1 MCFDFIF
8 KPSTDSSSDSNSYF
22 EFNSESMNNFDSSEQ
37 SESRIESQSEI
48 NSESYSQ
55 SYSESQTESNSQSY
69 SETQTESNS
78 ESNFVPNF
86 SSDFDDDDEIW
97 SESSYNKNDFY
108 ESSSS
113 FDYDSESSMSYYH
126 SEYDDIISYNWY
138 EFIISMC
145 VVGGAFACIL
155 IALALFGVGYK
166 YKKRRDK
173 NKINKFYTE
182 MDKEETS
189 RNKNYKFDKE
199 DLSVDE
205 IPTIDEKKE
214 TITERKKKTSNE
226 ELNIEE
232 ELKKYNIVSVKKNGE
247 DILPNFVQNDDDN
260 VILPDMIENE
270 IKIHSESTNSY
281 TLSSTSKSLTYST
294 EISDEN

>member
-37 SESRIESQSEI
+37 TESYSESRTEINSEI
-48 NSESYSQ
+48 NSESNSQ
-55 SYSESQTESNSQSY
+55 SYSESQT
-69 SETQTESNS
+69 

-97 SESSYNKNDFY
+97 SESSYHENDFY

-145 VVGGAFACIL
+145 VVGSAFACIL

-189 RNKNYKFDKE
+189 RNKNHKFDKE

-214 TITERKKKTSNE
+214 TITERKKKSSNE

-260 VILPDMIENE
+260 IILPDMIENE
-270 IKIHSESTNSY
+270 IKIHSEITNSY

>member
-8 KPSTDSSSDSNSYF
+8 KPSTDSSSNSNSYF
-22 EFNSESMNNFDSSEQ
+22 EFNSESINNFDSSEQ
-37 SESRIESQSEI
+37 SENRI
-48 NSESYSQ
+48 
-55 SYSESQTESNSQSY
+55 ESQTESNSQSY
-69 SETQTESNS
+69 SESQSEINS

-97 SESSYNKNDFY
+97 SESSYHENDFY

-173 NKINKFYTE
+173 KKINKFYTE

-189 RNKNYKFDKE
+189 RNKKHKFDKE